1 MLQEEGQGDAAR
13 GSSRDAAGDDANDV
27 SPDFLSD
34 GVLQVHDA
42 KYVFATN
49 WVFSSMKHLE
59 CVDLVRRLT
68 GALYFKYFKNVFQ
81 KI

>member
-42 KYVFATN
+42 KYVFATK
-49 WVFSSMKHLE
+49 WVFFFNEAFGVHRFGSRAHWSPL
-59 CVDLVRRLT
+59 
-68 GALYFKYFKNVFQ
+68 F
-81 KI
+81 